1 MRINSKPGIK
11 RWITFVGHKTNAH
24 QMLSSAQIKNIKS
37 LHLRKNRD
45 SSGLFVVEG
54 VKMVSELLKSDFEI
68 QGIYGTEK
76 WMQGV
81 MLKKGAKSPAVQSI
95 SHSELSRISAL
106 KTPNEVLAV
115 ARIPERA
122 LNKSDFDGLALM
134 LDHIADPGNLGTI
147 IRIADWFGIKTIV
160 CSPDTVELYNP
171 KVVQATMGSLFR
183 VKVIYEELPRVIEKF
198 TQNIPKYGAVL
209 DGKNIYME
217 NLPEKAVIVIG
228 NESHGISATIRSLID
243 RPVMIP
249 AVKAGAESL
258 NASVAA
264 AIILSEFRRKALI
277 KI

>member
-1 MRINSKPGIK
+1 
-11 RWITFVGHKTNAH
+11 
-24 QMLSSAQIKNIKS
+24 MLSSAQIKNIKS
-37 LHLRKNRD
+37 LHLRKNRE
-45 SSGLFVVEG
+45 SEGLFIVEG
-54 VKMVSELLKSDFEI
+54 VKMAGELLKSDFEI

-76 WMQGV
+76 WVQAV
-81 MLKKGAKSPAVQSI
+81 KLKKGSKSPAIQSI
-95 SHSELSRISAL
+95 SPAELGRISTQ

-115 ARIPERA
+115 VRMPERV

-183 VKVIYEELPRVIEKF
+183 VKVFYDELLEVIETF

-209 DGKNIYME
+209 DGENIYKE

-228 NESHGISATIRSLID
+228 NESHGISDTVKSLID

-249 AVKAGAESL
+249 AVASGAESL
-258 NASVAA
+258 NASVAT
-264 AIILSEFRRKALI
+264 AIICSEFRRKALI